1 MDCVCNI
8 CSKRFP
14 NQEKLGLH
22 QYRIHSDKPFQC
34 KLYGE
39 KGNGA
44 NQYSNHMRKH
54 KEPKSI
60 QCEICQYESTDASN
74 MNKHKKRHSLEKL
87 EKVSKSTQNS
97 CEPCGK
103 TFPRKANFERHMKV
117 HLKKKAETFD
127 CNQCDK
133 GFTRK
138 DNLTFHSKVHRDKV
152 ETEMGFGTFGKEKER
167 KVKLRKRF
175 MCEKCAKTFTSD
187 ANLQR
192 HCKTETHN
200 QKKKVRNNRWKVM
213 RHVKKLLE
221 DAQYANELKK
231 KTNVS
236 DTGCIDG
243 ELVESI
249 MCNIPNISNRNILRT
264 LTILRRKLPKKHFQA
279 NLKKVIQQRTN
290 LLEDLA
296 MLRGDGCHP
305 LYDQIMRNI

>member
-1 MDCVCNI
+1 M

-22 QYRIHSDKPFQC
+22 QYKIHSDKPFQC
-34 KLYGE
+34 KLCGE

-44 NQYSNHMRKH
+44 SQYSNHMSKHKH

-60 QCEICQYESTDASN
+60 QCEICQYESTNASI
-74 MNKHKKRHSLEKL
+74 MNRHKKRHSLEKL

-103 TFPRKANFERHMKV
+103 SFPKKANFERHMKV

-152 ETEMGFGTFGKEKER
+152 ETEMGFGIFGKEKER

-192 HCKTETHN
+192 HFKTETHN
-200 QKKKVRNNRWKVM
+200 QKKKVKNNCWKVM
-213 RHVKKLLE
+213 R
-221 DAQYANELKK
+221 QINRF
-231 KTNVS
+231 
-236 DTGCIDG
+236 
-243 ELVESI
+243 SI
-249 MCNIPNISNRNILRT
+249 TYNRW
-264 LTILRRKLPKKHFQA
+264 F
-279 NLKKVIQQRTN
+279 
-290 LLEDLA
+290 E
-296 MLRGDGCHP
+296 
-305 LYDQIMRNI
+305 Y